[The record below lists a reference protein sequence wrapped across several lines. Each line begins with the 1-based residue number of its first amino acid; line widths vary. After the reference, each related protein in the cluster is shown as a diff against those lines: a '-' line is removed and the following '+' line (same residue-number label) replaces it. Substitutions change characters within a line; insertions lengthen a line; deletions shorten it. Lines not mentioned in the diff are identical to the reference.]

1 MKESV
6 KELHLPRV
14 KYLKEKLSGYGMDPF
29 ILGYP
34 VKLLSGEKLGKMFTK
49 IRAEL
54 KF

>member
-1 MKESV
+1 
-6 KELHLPRV
+6 
-14 KYLKEKLSGYGMDPF
+14 MDLF

-34 VKLLSGEKLGKMFTK
+34 VKWSGVEKLSGEKLGKMFTK